1 MAEQAFRTSSNAPMP
16 QFGTQDLLRLA
27 AWGVLA
33 AGALGLA
40 VLSISSGAGSQR
52 MSAASPAATPA
63 AAQDAAALAAIA
75 SELQRLTETVQT
87 FAADRDQ
94 MRARIAALEHNLD
107 EVTGSVKRE
116 ASAAPAARPEAP
128 GPPRSEGTPP
138 RGADADNPV
147 TVTDTS
153 NPVSANP
160 AGAARSNV
168 SAEPPAAGL
177 GVDVGGAVSFEGLRT
192 LWSSIK
198 RTVPSLPDELS
209 PVVGVREN
217 SRTHSPDLRL
227 ILGPLAVVEAVAKL
241 CSTLAAAHHYCQP
254 VAYEGQH
261 LSLIETT
268 PKVPSTATV
277 SAASPAPAPAHRPF
291 PGLLR
296 P

>member
-1 MAEQAFRTSSNAPMP
+1 MAEQAFRTSSDTPMP
-16 QFGTQDLLRLA
+16 HFGTQDLLRLA
-27 AWGVLA
+27 IWGVLA
-33 AGALGLA
+33 AAALGLA

-52 MSAASPAATPA
+52 MSAASPAAAPA

-75 SELQRLTETVQT
+75 GELQRLTEAVQT
-87 FAADRDQ
+87 LAADRDQ
-94 MRARIAALEHNLD
+94 MRARIVVLEHNLD
-107 EVTGSVKRE
+107 DVTGALKRD
-116 ASAAPAARPEAP
+116 ANAAPAAHPEAP
-128 GPPRSEGTPP
+128 GPARSEETPP
-138 RGADADNPV
+138 QGPGAGNPV
-147 TVTDTS
+147 AGTDTS
-153 NPVSANP
+153 NPASANP
-160 AGAARSNV
+160 AVAVRSNA

-177 GVDVGGAVSFEGLRT
+177 GVDAGGAASFDGLRT

-227 ILGPLAVVEAVAKL
+227 ILGPLAAAEAVAKL

-268 PKVPSTATV
+268 AKAPSTAAV
-277 SAASPAPAPAHRPF
+277 SATSPAPAPAHRSF
-291 PGLLR
+291 PGPLR